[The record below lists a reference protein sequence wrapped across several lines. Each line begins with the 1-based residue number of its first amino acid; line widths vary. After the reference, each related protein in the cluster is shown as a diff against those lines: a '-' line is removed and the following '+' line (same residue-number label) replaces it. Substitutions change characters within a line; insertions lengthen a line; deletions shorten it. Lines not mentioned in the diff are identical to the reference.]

1 MHDGNNFY
9 LFEELTYFLLIRAMT
24 RTWIVFLLFLLG
36 EDFIK
41 WLYQLKEW
49 CSKSEGGTETGK
61 IREGNVRVTVQ
72 TDQSGTW

>member
-41 WLYQLKEW
+41 
-49 CSKSEGGTETGK
+49 
-61 IREGNVRVTVQ
+61 
-72 TDQSGTW
+72 